1 MNGSDTITVPR
12 PTVAP
17 ELLKQ
22 LQNLTEVE
30 RQVIVHCCF
39 PATPFWG
46 SLIRI
51 WPTTYLIDDASG
63 TRSQLVHS
71 ENISMAPYW
80 TEVPPM
86 KDFWFTLIFSG
97 LPKSCTQFDLKELI
111 AEEGGFCVRNIRR
124 NGTDVYR
131 VKIE

>member
-1 MNGSDTITVPR
+1 MNGSDNTTVPR

-17 ELLKQ
+17 ELLEQ